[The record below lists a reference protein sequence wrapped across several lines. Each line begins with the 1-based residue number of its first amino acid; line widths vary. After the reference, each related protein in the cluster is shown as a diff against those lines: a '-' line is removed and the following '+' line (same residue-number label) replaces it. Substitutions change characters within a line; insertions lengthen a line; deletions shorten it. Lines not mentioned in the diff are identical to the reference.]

1 MDLQTLINSAIA
13 LAGFLGGWTLTQIT
27 KSLDRLDSDVK
38 NMPEKYMLKAD
49 YYRDVADIKSMLKNI
64 YDKLDHKA
72 DK

>member
-27 KSLDRLDSDVK
+27 KSLDRLDNDMK
-38 NMPEKYMLKAD
+38 NMPEKYILKSD
-49 YYRDVADIKSMLKNI
+49 YYRDVADIKSMLQNI
-64 YDKLDHKA
+64 YNKIDNKA